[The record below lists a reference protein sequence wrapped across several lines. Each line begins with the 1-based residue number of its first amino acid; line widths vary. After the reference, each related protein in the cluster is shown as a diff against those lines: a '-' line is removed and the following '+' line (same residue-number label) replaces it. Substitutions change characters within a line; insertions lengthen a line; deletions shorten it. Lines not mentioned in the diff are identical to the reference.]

1 MRWKRLS
8 KTQAKSQKM
17 RWPRPDPRTG
27 GNYMRFVDPVNLELT
42 AATQGFYQEDGGPP
56 QVLHWGSNMQF
67 DHDDQEEEQ
76 ADNHAD
82 AVRR

>member
-1 MRWKRLS
+1 
-8 KTQAKSQKM
+8 M